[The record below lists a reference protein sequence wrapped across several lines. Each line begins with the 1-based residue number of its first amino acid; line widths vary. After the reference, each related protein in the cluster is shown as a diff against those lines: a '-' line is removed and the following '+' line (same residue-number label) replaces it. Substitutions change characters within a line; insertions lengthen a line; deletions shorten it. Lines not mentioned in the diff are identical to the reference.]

1 MSTTSTSTGPYSG
14 VRVSGSF
21 QKNADLL
28 RRLGSGHRLVAD
40 VLLADIVDVVFTST
54 RKLMFFFADKWV
66 FLQCHLTLS

>member
-54 RKLMFFFADKWV
+54 RKLMFF
-66 FLQCHLTLS
+66 LLTNGYFCNAI